1 MSEIKNTA
9 MTAQVAEV
17 AQQAAIESKNESNGV
32 ICLDLRKAKDLA
44 IYKQTVEQKS
54 FLSAANR
61 AIQPLGENPSMDAL
75 MEHAALAE
83 ASEMPHVKAAMTK
96 TGRIGASVFK
106 FMQYTAEGKPVFGS
120 GLAKWSQSYAY
131 TKDDADKGIRKGD
144 VRKSLYGSKK
154 FYKTADDVVTRDF
167 DGITYAL
174 VPVVAK
180 HFVVTYEEDGVVYK
194 AESDRY
200 QWKDIIASL
209 MGDTLPASERKE
221 VLRKEEAAKQSAD
234 AKAKVA
240 KWNEEADAKGVDR
253 KAYAELMRKAERK
266 AKVAKDFN
274 DAKKALGIK

>member
-1 MSEIKNTA
+1 MATNAVIENKN
-9 MTAQVAEV
+9 VA
-17 AQQAAIESKNESNGV
+17 NEATQSTNAP

-154 FYKTADDVVTRDF
+154 FYTTADDVVTRDF

-180 HFVVTYEEDGVVYK
+180 HFRITYVEDGVEYT

-200 QWKDIIASL
+200 EIDDLSASL
-209 MGDTLPASERKE
+209 MGDTLPASERQE
-221 VLRKEEAAKQSAD
+221 VLRKEAAAKKSAD
-234 AKAKVA
+234 AKAKVE

-266 AKVAKDFN
+266 QKADKELK
-274 DAKKALGIK
+274 DAKKALGL

>member
-1 MSEIKNTA
+1 MATNAVIENKK
-9 MTAQVAEV
+9 VA
-17 AQQAAIESKNESNGV
+17 NEATQSTNAL
-32 ICLDLRKAKDLA
+32 ICLDLRKAKDYA
-44 IYKQTVEQKS
+44 RYKKTIEQKS
-54 FLSAANR
+54 FLSVVNR
-61 AIQPLGENPSMDAL
+61 AIAPLPENPSMDAL
-75 MEHAALAE
+75 MEHAAFAE

-106 FMQYTAEGKPVFGS
+106 FMKYTAEGKPVFGS
-120 GLAKWSQSYAY
+120 GMGRWSQSYAY

-180 HFVVTYEEDGVVYK
+180 HFRITYVEDGVEHT

-200 QWKDIIASL
+200 EIDDITASL

-221 VLRKEEAAKQSAD
+221 VERKDAAAKKSAD

-253 KAYAELMRKAERK
+253 KAYAELMRKQERK
-266 AKVAKDFN
+266 EKVVKEFN
-274 DAKKALGIK
+274 NAKKALGL